1 MKNNRVKNEPWL
13 SLAIANDWQIQVD
26 EIVLNIVDDEGTP
39 IIDQNGEKMRF
50 YPLRELEIV
59 DWLLSE
65 RLLIPCILPINLC
78 VN

>member
-1 MKNNRVKNEPWL
+1 MKNNLVKNQPWL
-13 SLAIANDWQIQVD
+13 SLAIANDWKIQVD

-59 DWLLSE
+59 DYLELDDLAVIE
-65 RLLIPCILPINLC
+65 Y
-78 VN
+78 

>member
-59 DWLLSE
+59 DYLELDDLAVIE
-65 RLLIPCILPINLC
+65 D
-78 VN
+78 